1 MKMNRWSDYEKY
13 IVMVHGVKQVLG
25 INLGYQAFLEFK
37 KVKEALISIS
47 KRPGNTYSDG
57 DDIYKRPITSTQAI
71 RALDNIEK
79 CRWDENIRLVAK
91 QMKIGYM
98 LSPAKMI
105 TSVSNYIK

>member
-1 MKMNRWSDYEKY
+1 MKMKYWSDYEKY
-13 IVMVHGVKQVLG
+13 IVMVHGAGNTPKG

-71 RALDNIEK
+71 RALDNLEN

-98 LSPAKMI
+98 LSPAKMC
-105 TSVSNYIK
+105 VSSYIK